1 MKKLSVILSVLLVLV
16 MLLVGCGSSQSNQQG
31 TGSSQNAE
39 PSQTSQSSKDTATV
53 QTIKYWYPWGGDSE
67 TWDKWRIAEFEK
79 DHPEYKIEATYVP
92 PDAGISNGKLMA
104 AIAGGNPPDVVIT
117 SDYASA
123 YSLATQGAFLPLD
136 DLLKKVGFDEEKMNP
151 VFKDIMKYKD
161 VTYIFPQDSNVHL
174 LFYNIDMFKEAGLDP
189 SKAPKTIDELD
200 QYAEKLTKINNG
212 KIDRLGF
219 IPWIDVG
226 DDPYMWGYM
235 FGANFYDVN
244 TNKINLTDGK
254 MEAVLNWQK
263 TYAQKYDPEKIKSF
277 TSGFGGTF
285 SPDHP
290 FMTGKVAMDVNGN
303 WFIRALEVYAPK
315 VNYGIVPVPA
325 PDGGRYG
332 GSDLGTNVFFIP
344 KGAKNPE
351 GAAVFM
357 MYAEQAK
364 VMDENITTF
373 RSVTIFPDDAKNLT
387 LVKNN
392 DKFYSTILNIALNP
406 NSGHTAL
413 TGVSKQMGDDLRA
426 IRDKVIYDNADP
438 KPLLAD
444 EEKKLQEQVDKS
456 INK

>member
-1 MKKLSVILSVLLVLV
+1 MKKFSVILSVLLVLV

-39 PSQTSQSSKDTATV
+39 SSQTSQSSKDTATV

-104 AIAGGNPPDVVIT
+104 AIAGGNTPDVVVT

-136 DLLKKVGFDEEKMNP
+136 DVLKKAGFDESKINP
-151 VFKDIMKYKD
+151 VFKDVMKYKGI
-161 VTYIFPQDSNVHL
+161 TYIFPQDSNVNL
-174 LFYNIDMFKEAGLDP
+174 LYYNIDMVKEAGLDP
-189 SKAPKTIDELD
+189 SNPPKTIDELD
-200 QYAEKLTKINNG
+200 QWAEKLAEVNG
-212 KIDRLGF
+212 TKIDRLGF
-219 IPWIDVG
+219 IPWIDAG

-254 MEAVLNWQK
+254 MEAVLNWER
-263 TYAQKYDPEKIKSF
+263 TYAQKYNPERIKSF
-277 TSGFGGTF
+277 TSGFGGAF

-290 FMTGKVAMDVNGN
+290 FMTGKIAMTTNGN
-303 WFIRALEVYAPK
+303 WFSNALRIYAPK
-315 VNYGIVPVPA
+315 INYGIAPLPA
-325 PDGGRYG
+325 PEGGRYG
-332 GSDLGTNVFFIP
+332 GSNLGTNVFFVP
-344 KGAKNPE
+344 KGAKNVDA
-351 GAAVFM
+351 AAVFM
-357 MYAEQAK
+357 MYCEQAK
-364 VMDENITTF
+364 IMDDNIKTW
-373 RSVTIFPDDAKNLT
+373 RSVTIFPDDVKNLT
-387 LVKNN
+387 LVKEN
-392 DKFYSTILNIALNP
+392 DKLYPIILNIAMNK

-413 TGVSKQMGDDLRA
+413 TSVSKQMGDDLRA